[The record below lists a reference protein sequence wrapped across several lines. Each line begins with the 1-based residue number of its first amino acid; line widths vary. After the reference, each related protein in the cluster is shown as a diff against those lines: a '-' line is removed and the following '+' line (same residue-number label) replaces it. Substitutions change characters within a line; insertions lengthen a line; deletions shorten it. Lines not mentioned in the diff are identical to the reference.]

1 MWLVRRG
8 NERLSPSRL
17 RCHRANLSR
26 SRAHGKAPDTKHAS
40 AHRIAVTAIGAAAV
54 LLATPVLPAAQE
66 QAPLFAFRGVEG
78 RHAVG
83 LKVVEQ
89 YDYSRIFLPPLDD
102 LGKQYAGERARPL
115 QTLIW
120 YPSQRV
126 PNKKMTVRDY
136 MKIGETQTSF
146 GLPRPFKGWFI
157 EGIKP
162 ALGSTLWSVRDAP
175 PATGR
180 FPVVIYAPS
189 FWAPPWENADLCE
202 YIASY
207 GYVVIASPGIGTRPG
222 VAAHDVAGIDAPAR
236 DILFLIG
243 YARTLSNADMA
254 QIGVVGFSWGGL
266 SNLFAAARDDRI
278 KALVALDGSMRYFP
292 GLVKE
297 AKDVDPQAMTI
308 PLLYFKAQEM
318 SLEEKA
324 RFDEHFKGGESQGTN
339 VLNEWTHGDL
349 FSIQMLGLVHPEFDS
364 LSQRIENFW
373 KYDFPHTQEADYG
386 REDGMIGYAWVARY
400 TREFLDAYLK
410 HEAEALKFLRNTPA
424 ENGVPAHVLTMNF
437 RAAQPKPPSFG
448 SFQSEVFR
456 QGFGHAAEVYAT
468 FRKEHPDVKLDTQ
481 SLEDWGNRLL
491 DDRHFPEAIE
501 IMKLAVQADP
511 SSDAYFA
518 LGETYRESGQ
528 LEQAVRNYRE
538 ALARDP
544 KNNGAKERL
553 SEYDRALP
561 N

>member
-1 MWLVRRG
+1 M
-8 NERLSPSRL
+8 
-17 RCHRANLSR
+17 R
-26 SRAHGKAPDTKHAS
+26 STVWIIVS
-40 AHRIAVTAIGAAAV
+40 VVVLAAATSSP
-54 LLATPVLPAAQE
+54 AQTAPTSAPPV
-66 QAPLFAFRGVEG
+66 FAFRGIEG
-78 RHAVG
+78 PHSVG

-89 YDYSRIFLPPLDD
+89 YDYSRIFLPRLDD
-102 LGKQYAGERARPL
+102 LGKPSTRERARPL

-120 YPSQRV
+120 YPAQRISD
-126 PNKKMTVRDY
+126 KKMTVRDY

-146 GLPRPFKGWFI
+146 GVPRPFKGWFI

-162 ALGSTLWSVRDAP
+162 ALASTLWSVRNAP
-175 PATGR
+175 PVTGR

-189 FWAPPWENADLCE
+189 FWAPSWENADLCE

-207 GYVVIASPGIGTRPG
+207 GYVVIASPGTGTRPG
-222 VAAHDVAGIDAPAR
+222 AAAHDVAGIDAPAK

-243 YARTLSNADMA
+243 YARTLSNADTA

-266 SNLFAAARDDRI
+266 SSLFAAARDDRI

-318 SLEEKA
+318 SLEDKA
-324 RFDEHFKGGESQGTN
+324 RFDEHFKGGESQGPN

-349 FSIQMLGLVHPEFDS
+349 YSVQMLGLVHPEFDS

-386 REDGMIGYAWVARY
+386 REDGMIGYALVARY

-410 HEAEALKFLRNTPA
+410 HDAEAFKLLRNAPA
-424 ENGVPAHVLTMNF
+424 ENGVPAHVLTMSF
-437 RAAQPKPPSFG
+437 RAAQPMPPAFG

-481 SLEDWGNRLL
+481 SLEGWGNRLL

-511 SSDAYFA
+511 SSDAYFS

-544 KNNGAKERL
+544 SNSGAKERL
-553 SEYDRALP
+553 SEYGLASP